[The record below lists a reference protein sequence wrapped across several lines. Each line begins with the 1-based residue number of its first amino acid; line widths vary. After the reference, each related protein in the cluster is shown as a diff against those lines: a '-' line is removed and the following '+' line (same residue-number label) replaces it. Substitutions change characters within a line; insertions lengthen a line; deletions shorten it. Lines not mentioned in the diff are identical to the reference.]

1 LKNALPATEEDSVR
15 VFFDSSAFVKRYVS
29 EPGTEAVL
37 HWCDR
42 ATEIGLSAI
51 ELPEIV
57 SAFCR
62 LRRED
67 KIDETRYRQLKSLLL
82 ADIEDAAIC
91 DLTPAVLAQSITS
104 LETNVLRGM
113 DAIHIGSAVLL
124 KADVFI
130 SADQR
135 QRDAALRAGLQVDVV

>member
-1 LKNALPATEEDSVR
+1 MR

-29 EPGTEAVL
+29 ETGTGAVL
-37 HWCDR
+37 DWCDR

-51 ELPEIV
+51 ALPEIV
-57 SAFCR
+57 SAFCS

-67 KIDETRYRQLKSLLL
+67 RIDDIQYRQLKSLLL

-91 DLTPAVLAQSITS
+91 DLTPAVLAESIKS
-104 LETNVLRGM
+104 LESNVLRGM
-113 DAIHIGSAVLL
+113 DAIHIGSAVAL

-130 SADQR
+130 SSDQR
-135 QRDAALRAGLQVDVV
+135 QRDAAIRAGLHVEAV

>member
-1 LKNALPATEEDSVR
+1 MR

-29 EPGTEAVL
+29 EAGTEVVL
-37 HWCDR
+37 ASCDR
-42 ATEIGLSAI
+42 ASEIGLSGIA
-51 ELPEIV
+51 LPEIV

-67 KIDETRYRQLKSLLL
+67 KIDDTQYRQIKSLLL

-91 DLTPAVLAQSITS
+91 DLTPEVLAQSIAS
-104 LETNVLRGM
+104 PETNVLRGM
-113 DAIHIGSAVLL
+113 DAIHIGSAVAL

-135 QRDAALRAGLQVDVV
+135 QCDAANRAGLRVEKV

>member
-1 LKNALPATEEDSVR
+1 MR

-29 EPGTEAVL
+29 EAGTEAVL
-37 HWCDR
+37 AWCDR
-42 ATEIGLSAI
+42 ASAIGLSGIA
-51 ELPEIV
+51 LPEIV

-67 KIDETRYRQLKSLLL
+67 QIDDTQYRQLKSLLL

-91 DLTPAVLAQSITS
+91 DLTPEVLAKSIVI
-104 LETNVLRGM
+104 LETSVLRGM
-113 DAIHIGSAVLL
+113 DALHIGSAVAL

-135 QRDAALRAGLQVDVV
+135 QCDAANRAGLRVEKL